1 MVRKKTH
8 YFTLFCAICLFFR
21 TSSIAVENDHNDRVV
36 TVAYY
41 FDTDYFNKNEKG
53 HYRGYDVEYLYE
65 ISKYTGWHY
74 KFVDCGGWENAI
86 AALEAG
92 KVDILPGVYYSPER
106 ARKILFSAR
115 KMSETYVTLMV
126 RNESSQYSYNDIAKF
141 QGMRVGVL
149 RGSIDAANFAKK

>member
-1 MVRKKTH
+1 MVRKKTY
-8 YFTLFCAICLFFR
+8 YFALFCAICLFFR
-21 TSSIAVENDHNDRVV
+21 TPLIAAENGREDRVV

-65 ISKYTGWHY
+65 ISKYTGWQY

-92 KVDILPGVYYSPER
+92 KVDILPAVYYSPER
-106 ARKILFSAR
+106 AEKFLFSAR
-115 KMSETYVTLMV
+115 KMS
-126 RNESSQYSYNDIAKF
+126 
-141 QGMRVGVL
+141 
-149 RGSIDAANFAKK
+149 